1 MTETVAGMSS
11 LEKAAKKSQTP
22 QEQERAAVQEL
33 VRAARARGEDLTGPD
48 GLLKTITKSVLES
61 ALEQE
66 MSEHLGYDKHAA
78 EGRNGANSRN
88 GNRTK
93 TVLTDNAGE
102 VRVEVPRV
110 VLWYSLLLG
119 ARRRRP
125 DEVGIRGAEP
135 TEEGWQGRVT
145 A

>member
-1 MTETVAGMSS
+1 
-11 LEKAAKKSQTP
+11 
-22 QEQERAAVQEL
+22 L

-66 MSEHLGYDKHAA
+66 LSEHLGYDKHAP
-78 EGRNGANSRN
+78 EGRNGGNSRN

-102 VRVEVPRV
+102 VRSRCP
-110 VLWYSLLLG
+110 G
-119 ARRRRP
+119 T
-125 DEVGIRGAEP
+125 G
-135 TEEGWQGRVT
+135 T
-145 A
+145 APSSR